1 MLIVLIYCAALCF
14 GWMPES
20 QKRRMN
26 FIKDVRF
33 FTRFSGL
40 PTNLVSS
47 FPLPKPMEVTL
58 LSNVPTFPRIGRPL
72 RATHKVLKNTIICEQ
87 RLKSDNWSVYLHKN
101 CRCYSFFLH
110 KDFCRVMSSHPQRDS
125 YFKL

>member
-58 LSNVPTFPRIGRPL
+58 LSNVPTFPRMGRLL
-72 RATHKVLKNTIICEQ
+72 RAAHKVVETITERFPLLQI
-87 RLKSDNWSVYLHKN
+87 KFYV
-101 CRCYSFFLH
+101 F
-110 KDFCRVMSSHPQRDS
+110 MSNKWVRT
-125 YFKL
+125 L